1 MHSRS
6 IIAQLLQ
13 QKKAHAAGALLK
25 EAVEDLEWSS
35 GSQSIAVYIKRN
47 PTQIT
52 MSAQGLGELLIA
64 LPVSQ
69 PLLPFPAAH

>member
-1 MHSRS
+1 MAAARGN
-6 IIAQLLQ
+6 LR
-13 QKKAHAAGALLK
+13 AAGALLK

-35 GSQSIAVYIKRN
+35 GSQSIAVYIKRS

-64 LPVSQ
+64 LPVSYH
-69 PLLPFPAAH
+69 PPLPFPAAH